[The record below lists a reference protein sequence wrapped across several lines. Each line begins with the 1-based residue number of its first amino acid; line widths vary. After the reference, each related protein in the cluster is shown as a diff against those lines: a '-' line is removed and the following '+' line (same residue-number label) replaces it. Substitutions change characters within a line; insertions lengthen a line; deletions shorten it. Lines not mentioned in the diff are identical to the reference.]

1 MCHMNLDEVT
11 MWLPPSVPARAFG
24 VVRRACATAVALTVL
39 ILFAQPAAIA
49 EMATPDKSKATELE
63 QRVLD
68 IVHMFEND
76 PRFNRGKTP
85 QQIKD
90 SVEFVTGNVLFV
102 LGHEVAHALISQF
115 ELPVLG
121 REEDAADAL
130 STIIALKMGNSFADR
145 VVINAAKG
153 WFLSDQRDKKE
164 GVSTDFYDEHGMDV
178 QRAYYVV
185 CLMVGGAPEKFMKLA
200 EEVKLPEER
209 QSSCKFDYSN
219 ASWSWEQV
227 LKPHLR
233 KPEDPKTKIEVNYV
247 PTVEFATLS
256 ELGRKL
262 QILEAMAEW
271 LSEDFAWKRPI
282 TLEMQECGD
291 PGARWDPINKKV
303 IICYEVIRE
312 FVQLHRSYGQAALVA
327 EPMKMSKN
335 KKIVAAK
342 PSAKGR
348 SQKAFRTKRTR
359 R

>member
-1 MCHMNLDEVT
+1 MGLCSVAHELDEVV
-11 MWLPPSVPARAFG
+11 MSFPVSLHGRVFGFARRARA
-24 VVRRACATAVALTVL
+24 TAAALTVL

-49 EMATPDKSKATELE
+49 EMATPDKAKSTELE

-90 SVEFVTGNVLFV
+90 GVEFVTGNVLFV

-145 VVINAAKG
+145 VVSNAARG
-153 WFLSDQRDKKE
+153 WFLSDQRDRKE

-178 QRAYYVV
+178 QRAYHIV
-185 CLMVGGAPEKFMKLA
+185 CLMVGGAPGKFVKLA

-209 QSSCKFDYSN
+209 QSTCKFDYSN

-233 KPEDPKTKIEVNYV
+233 KPEDPKTKIEVNYA
-247 PTVEFATLS
+247 PTVEFATLA

-262 QILEAMAEW
+262 QILESVAAW
-271 LSEDFAWKRPI
+271 LSEDFNWKRPI

-291 PGARWDPINKKV
+291 PGARWDPVNKKV
-303 IICYEVIRE
+303 IVCYEVIRE
-312 FVQLHRSYGQAALVA
+312 FVQLHRAYGQAALVVG
-327 EPMKMSKN
+327 PMKMSKN
-335 KKIVAAK
+335 KKIVTAAR
-342 PSAKGR
+342 PSALK
-348 SQKAFRTKRTR
+348 
-359 R
+359 